1 MKTFLSDIF
10 PRIQRFSKD
19 LDILTLL
26 TNQHWV
32 SIDDTESNKIVYIFR
47 TNKELLISKN
57 GKVDRASWE
66 YLGNKS
72 ILIEI
77 NSVCY
82 LFKYDF
88 FNENILAL
96 KVDNSF
102 EYAVF
107 VNENNFEGELNSI
120 SKINDFLKHKYFDL
134 NNQLIVDTSSG
145 SLVIDTNTQTV
156 FRNTIDN
163 KTLKIISTDNNTIG
177 AKVYIGNQSAHDNT
191 YIYLH
196 NEVKYK
202 LIVVNGEIVERYY
215 LEKYKNYI
223 FEKKSNGIPEIGD
236 KIFKSNGELVEDGMH
251 NYSILFKRYKTVN
264 GIIVN

>member
-10 PRIQRFSKD
+10 PRIHRFSED

-32 SIDDTESNKIVYIFR
+32 SIDDTESNKIIYIFR
-47 TNKELLISKN
+47 PNKELLISKN
-57 GKVDRASWE
+57 GKVERASWE

-72 ILIEI
+72 ILIDV

-82 LFKYDF
+82 LFKYGF

-96 KVDNSF
+96 KVDNSS

-120 SKINDFLKHKYFDL
+120 SKINEFLMHKYFDS
-134 NNQLIVDTSSG
+134 NNQLLIDTTSG
-145 SLVIDTNTQTV
+145 NLVIDTNTQTV

-163 KTLKIISTDNNTIG
+163 ITLKIISIDNNTIG
-177 AKVYIGNQSAHDNT
+177 AMVYIDNQIAHDNS

-196 NEVKYK
+196 NEIEYK
-202 LIVVNGEIVERYY
+202 LIVENGKIIERYY
-215 LEKYKNYI
+215 LEKYRNYI

-251 NYSILFKRYKTVN
+251 SYSILFKRYKTVN
-264 GIIVN
+264 GVIVN